1 MNNRIS
7 SKRVGS
13 DVKPILAFE
22 NVSKDYG
29 KLRALDSV
37 SLTVNRVA
45 DGPAGCEI
53 AINLIPHTVQNT
65 SLRNLVVGRRVNLEI
80 DLIARYVE
88 RMLGAPRTA
97 A

>member
-29 KLRALDSV
+29 KLRALDGV
-37 SLTVNRVA
+37 SLTVNRGEV
-45 DGPAGCEI
+45 
-53 AINLIPHTVQNT
+53 IN
-65 SLRNLVVGRRVNLEI
+65 I
-80 DLIARYVE
+80 DR
-88 RMLGAPRTA
+88 A
-97 A
+97 AAKPS